1 MISVK
6 QNSFSL
12 TVKIQHHDLPFW
24 IMHDTIPSMKILL
37 TLFLFLQDQTTI
49 FFRKDFEG
57 SEIFSKFNLILYN
70 KEAGAIA
77 LQRSQLIFANKGM
90 FVTKVSVKN
99 I

>member
-1 MISVK
+1 
-6 QNSFSL
+6 
-12 TVKIQHHDLPFW
+12 
-24 IMHDTIPSMKILL
+24 MHDTIPSMKILL

-77 LQRSQLIFANKGM
+77 LQRSQLIFAK
-90 FVTKVSVKN
+90 
-99 I
+99 

>member
-1 MISVK
+1 
-6 QNSFSL
+6 
-12 TVKIQHHDLPFW
+12 
-24 IMHDTIPSMKILL
+24 MHDTIPSMKILL

-99 I
+99 IWFKQNILVNIPC